1 MASEWERSR
10 TMGRQARRK
19 RQHRGEGESR
29 PTVQQISQAW
39 LGKRVVFD
47 AGRGDGVQQGMVVQ
61 VMDDGSVLVE
71 CLPEYRGR
79 VVAVA
84 LTSGYLD
91 RLTLIDG

>member
-1 MASEWERSR
+1 MR
-10 TMGRQARRK
+10 RQARRK
-19 RQHRGEGESR
+19 RPHWGEGESR
-29 PTVQQISQAW
+29 PTVRQIRQAW
-39 LGKRVVFD
+39 LGKRVAFD

-84 LTSGYLD
+84 LTPGYLD
-91 RLTLIDG
+91 RLTVVDG

>member
-1 MASEWERSR
+1 
-10 TMGRQARRK
+10 MGRQARRK
-19 RQHRGEGESR
+19 RQHQGERESR
-29 PTVQQISQAW
+29 PTVQQIRQEW
-39 LGKRVVFD
+39 LGKRVAFD

-84 LTSGYLD
+84 LTPGYLD
-91 RLTLIDG
+91 RLTVVDG

>member
-1 MASEWERSR
+1 
-10 TMGRQARRK
+10 MGWQARRK
-19 RQHRGEGESR
+19 RLHRWERVVR
-29 PTVQQISQAW
+29 PSVQQIRQAW
-39 LGKRVVFD
+39 LGKRVAFD

-84 LTSGYLD
+84 LTPGYLD